1 MNRNNLQ
8 EDFNNPRELIELLQF
23 LTINDN
29 IIGDEEKAIADLV
42 QQMNKRKIISNHPF
56 KISEQIKHGEVYYLT
71 YVKDETKSNHRRQIT
86 AKTKE
91 NLENKIYAEYCRCKD
106 THYVF
111 SNYFSTWLIEHKAT
125 EVQPPTLQRLY
136 DDYRKYIKDKPIDK
150 LKITQIKRAD
160 IKKCLNDAINQ
171 YHLTRKALNNVK
183 SIFNGIFAYAI
194 DNEDILVNPMNDL
207 KITNTN
213 IQPETEKLPETE
225 VFNEE
230 ELDCFLEYIYSHY
243 MDNRPVVSLA
253 ILLNF
258 QLGARVG
265 ELCTLKKSDIDVL
278 NRKIRINRIE
288 RSYRPITMVKGQL
301 VEEKTIHVVVEGRTK
316 KDSNRYLDLSDEAL
330 LIINRALEL
339 QKELGINSEYI
350 FADETGKN
358 IIRQR
363 INDCLRD
370 YCKRISLDPKS
381 SHKVRKTV
389 LSTLFAN
396 GFDLDEVKQIAG
408 HRSKSTTLKY
418 YLFSMKQKEDR
429 QERLSKALSSK
440 HCTFSQS
447 SVNQFIT
454 A

>member
-1 MNRNNLQ
+1 MIKQCRKFLMTM
-8 EDFNNPRELIELLQF
+8 NNPQDKGHSVDSCLKAVASLKGMKYACAALEIGAKEHTPHIHLFVVYENAKLWDTMRRLIP
-23 LTINDN
+23 N
-29 IIGDEEKAIADLV
+29 ADWECCRGTN
-42 QQMNKRKIISNHPF
+42 QQNR
-56 KISEQIKHGEVYYLT
+56 
-71 YVKDETKSNHRRQIT
+71 D
-86 AKTKE
+86 
-91 NLENKIYAEYCRCKD
+91 
-106 THYVF
+106 YVF
-111 SNYFSTWLIEHKAT
+111 
-125 EVQPPTLQRLY
+125 
-136 DDYRKYIKDKPIDK
+136 K
-150 LKITQIKRAD
+150 L
-160 IKKCLNDAINQ
+160 
-171 YHLTRKALNNVK
+171 
-183 SIFNGIFAYAI
+183 
-194 DNEDILVNPMNDL
+194 
-207 KITNTN
+207 
-213 IQPETEKLPETE
+213 
-225 VFNEE
+225 
-230 ELDCFLEYIYSHY
+230 
-243 MDNRPVVSLA
+243 VSLA